1 MISCII
7 VDDEQHAID
16 VLVHFVAQT
25 PFLELKGTTTRP
37 LEALQMVNA
46 EKVDLVFLDVQMP
59 RINGTDFLRNIRE
72 RPEVVFTTA
81 HAGFAIEGFE
91 LNAIDYLLKPITR
104 PRFLEAVRK
113 VEIKLGVNRQA
124 QPPAADAPQE
134 ESFMFVK
141 QDSRQIKVP
150 FAEILYLEAKRDY
163 TLIQLIDRK
172 ILAGFNLKML
182 EGMLPAAQF
191 MRIHRSYIIR
201 LSAIDALYGNLVEI
215 RNFQVPISLAHK
227 DLLMQALRLS

>member
-1 MISCII
+1 MINCLI
-7 VDDEQHAID
+7 VDDEPLAREILRLHLTGIPGWTIVSECTNAAEAFEKLLSNRID
-16 VLVHFVAQT
+16 L
-25 PFLELKGTTTRP
+25 
-37 LEALQMVNA
+37 M
-46 EKVDLVFLDVQMP
+46 FLDVQMP

-104 PRFLEAVRK
+104 PRFLEAIRK

-150 FAEILYLEAKRDY
+150 FAAILYLEAKRDY
-163 TLIQLIDRK
+163 TLIQLTDRK

-201 LSAIDALYGNLVEI
+201 LAAIDALYGNLVEI
-215 RNFQVPISLAHK
+215 RNFQVPVSLAHK
-227 DLLMQALRLS
+227 DLLLQALRLS